1 MTNHVRSRSGSSQLL
16 LADIAW
22 AHSGDKGDCVNLGVA
37 VRDPADYP
45 QLLRCATAERVH
57 AHFRDICRGTVT
69 RYELPN
75 LYAVNFVLT
84 QILDGGA
91 MRSLRLDPQGKT
103 LGDSLLL
110 MPLEAGE
117 SDAASAIENAD
128 RSAGARTRTENHN
141 QTVIQEAK

>member
-1 MTNHVRSRSGSSQLL
+1 MIPINPPHAPNVARNEPRQRAL

-22 AHSGDKGDCVNLGVA
+22 AHSGDKGDMVNLGVV

-45 QLLRCATAERVH
+45 LLLRVATAERVH
-57 AHFRDICRGTVT
+57 AHFSDICLGTVR

-75 LYAVNFVLT
+75 LKAVNFVLT
-84 QILDGGA
+84 RILDGGA

-110 MPLEAGE
+110 MPLDPDIAN
-117 SDAASAIENAD
+117 AA
-128 RSAGARTRTENHN
+128 T
-141 QTVIQEAK
+141 KP

>member
-1 MTNHVRSRSGSSQLL
+1 MNELRKHPGTRPVL

-22 AHSGDKGDCVNLGVA
+22 AHSGDKGDSVNLGVA

-45 QLLRCATAERVH
+45 LLLRAVTAERVH
-57 AHFRDICRGTVT
+57 DHFRDICHGTVR

-75 LYAVNFVLT
+75 LHAVNFVLT

-103 LGDSLLL
+103 LGDALLL
-110 MPLEAGE
+110 MPLDKTA
-117 SDAASAIENAD
+117 
-128 RSAGARTRTENHN
+128 
-141 QTVIQEAK
+141 IQEMK

>member
-1 MTNHVRSRSGSSQLL
+1 MHATNDVRRQSRPGRELL
-16 LADIAW
+16 TDIAW

-45 QLLRCATAERVH
+45 RLLRCASVERVRE
-57 AHFRDICRGTVT
+57 HFRDICRGTVT

-110 MPLEAGE
+110 MPLEAGA
-117 SDAASAIENAD
+117 SDVI
-128 RSAGARTRTENHN
+128 GIENHN
-141 QTVIQEAK
+141 QTATQETR

>member
-1 MTNHVRSRSGSSQLL
+1 MTSS
-16 LADIAW
+16 
-22 AHSGDKGDCVNLGVA
+22 
-37 VRDPADYP
+37 
-45 QLLRCATAERVH
+45 LLRWVKKNANQPTLICLGLDAS
-57 AHFRDICRGTVT
+57 CRGTVT

-110 MPLEAGE
+110 MPLEAGA
-117 SDAASAIENAD
+117 SDVI
-128 RSAGARTRTENHN
+128 GIENHN
-141 QTVIQEAK
+141 QTATQETR

>member
-1 MTNHVRSRSGSSQLL
+1 MPVINPVRSRSGSNQVL

-37 VRDPADYP
+37 VRDPADYS
-45 QLLRCATAERVH
+45 QLLCCATAERVH

-91 MRSLRLDPQGKT
+91 MR
-103 LGDSLLL
+103 
-110 MPLEAGE
+110 
-117 SDAASAIENAD
+117 
-128 RSAGARTRTENHN
+128 
-141 QTVIQEAK
+141 